1 MTAALARSLP
11 LSIAVLLAL
20 AGCGTL
26 RATPGGSAPL
36 RPAGAP
42 AARMV
47 APLSIEGPLTACA
60 VLQATHGLAQQ
71 ADPHAAFTMLLGS
84 GIAGDGLPTEEGEW
98 QAHYQGTEPVNAGG
112 RKPMVQPLYRH
123 IAITVDRAG
132 RLRLEVVEQ
141 PGMPLGQA
149 FFDRPMPQIDSRAA
163 IAHARTMRPAQPLD
177 GEFQLTLTGMMNATH
192 FQELV
197 WKVQVPHAAG
207 FSTPVVF
214 NASTGLPL
222 KR

>member
-11 LSIAVLLAL
+11 LSIVVLLAI

-26 RATPGGSAPL
+26 RVAPGSSAPL
-36 RPAGAP
+36 RPATALGA
-42 AARMV
+42 RTV
-47 APLSIEGPLTACA
+47 APLSVEGPLTACA
-60 VLQATHGLAQQ
+60 VLQATHALAQQ

-84 GIAGDGLPTEEGEW
+84 GIAGDGLPAEDGEW
-98 QAHYQGTEPVNAGG
+98 QAHYQGTEPVTGG
-112 RKPMVQPLYRH
+112 SRKPMAQPLYRH
-123 IAITVDRAG
+123 IAVTVDAAG
-132 RLRLEVVEQ
+132 RVRLEVVEQ

-149 FFDRPMPQIDSRAA
+149 FFDRPIPKLDSRAA

-177 GEFQLTLTGMMNATH
+177 VEFQLTLTGMMNATH

-197 WKVQVPHAAG
+197 WKVQAPYAAG
-207 FSTPVVF
+207 FSSPVVF